1 MENAVDALKIA
12 FAMFIFVLSLS
23 IAFMAFS
30 QAMQTS
36 NKMLFA
42 SDPTNYYSYSGT
54 VNDGGRIVNS
64 DVVISTLYR
73 YYKESIVVIIQNS
86 AGVEIKRFDTAIDTG
101 SNTIEKKK
109 EEIRKFINGPTSPTL
124 NKNKQY
130 LETFDE
136 VKKSGKYVAGEDGTT
151 LTTISGQTIIYITY
165 REEI

>member
-73 YYKESIVVIIQNS
+73 YYKESIVVIIQNN
-86 AGVEIKRFDTAIDTG
+86 AGTEKGRFDTAIDTG

-109 EEIRKFINGPTSPTL
+109 EKIRTFINETL
-124 NKNKQY
+124 DKNKQY

-165 REEI
+165 REVY